1 MESSIGNTVQ
11 MALTRGKFM
20 SDEKKVGEWQPAT
33 PPKVGDWQPATNAP
47 ANTTD
52 KTDSEAPKTFGGK
65 VKEIGKEALAGGAIG
80 AFTPEIMTGAG
91 ALAAMFPVTAP
102 AAPFLFE
109 AGAAA
114 RGARLGSA
122 ITGAVSGGLGE
133 TSGQVAESKY
143 GPGAKA
149 EAARFL
155 GATFGPAPIEFLGT
169 KVGKAI
175 GSIAAPFVPGMSTA
189 KTVGALLQDAG
200 VDAASLSAE
209 QKAFIERKL
218 EEVRG
223 GKPSLDAQKEV
234 YAMLKE
240 GAEGIQSQAEIQ
252 ASNLEDQAR
261 TILDQAQTKSGAIDQ
276 ETTKRISNLQSQ
288 LNSAADKIR
297 VEAQSKAK
305 KAIEQSKQ
313 LADQITKQAQ
323 GQSAATQQ
331 LQKIEA
337 DRIIARGQKE
347 ADDLIKKANA
357 QELRLRNYRDK
368 VINITK
374 GYGNTPQ
381 QAIGVVG
388 TADLPTDRG
397 NAIRKGF
404 ETVLDGLK
412 QKREQIID
420 KMQKPVFEAA
430 LEKEKSGQRVE
441 QTQEFQDALKKIDS
455 MITNEKTGLS
465 DISVGEVKNA
475 LLRAK
480 SYLDPRVELD
490 GVIIGKPVSFQGLE
504 TVRRYLRDRASGLPA
519 EGYDAISQQQAGV
532 VADEVEKIMEQFSPG
547 FLAYKNAYREASA
560 PINQFKTKLGKAATG
575 KAEGFDIGTYLKDP
589 ASLGETAF
597 ATRGSVEQLI
607 NILGDKQAE
616 SLARG
621 YAADKLR
628 NPTAQKVKSF
638 LDNSRDWIG
647 AFPKLEEDLKAAV
660 NNIDKAERIGSKG
673 AKLESALN
681 VKIGSVPSGLKTE
694 ARRVEEAGG
703 REAQA
708 ALKQGETEAQRIERE
723 ARTTAGREYKAGQ
736 TEAERLSA
744 EAERDI
750 EKSAGKVEKQAGK
763 LETEAEAQKK
773 AITKEAEEKA
783 TPLTK
788 EAQAVR
794 DKAQKDADII
804 LAGTTAPARVRDII
818 MSKNANEWEATS
830 KILLSS
836 PGGKEKFAEA
846 VGQVIADRASKSLKG
861 AIEDMK
867 YIGDNLVSY
876 GMMSPEQA
884 AGIQSKLQEI
894 FVMPVSDTQKMSM
907 AQKLVR
913 NSLVGYVGTGT
924 VRAARKVFQ

>member
-1 MESSIGNTVQ
+1 
-11 MALTRGKFM
+11 M
-20 SDEKKVGEWQPAT
+20 SEEKKVSDWQPVT
-33 PPKVGDWQPATNAP
+33 SPKVSDWQPATSASKDTEN
-47 ANTTD
+47 
-52 KTDSEAPKTFGGK
+52 KTDSETPKTFGGK
-65 VKEIGKEALAGGAIG
+65 VKEIGKEALTAGGIG

-109 AGAAA
+109 AGTAA

-122 ITGAVSGGLGE
+122 ITGAVSGGIGE
-133 TSGQVAESKY
+133 TAGQVAESKY
-143 GPGAKA
+143 GSGTKA
-149 EAARFL
+149 EAARLL

-175 GSIAAPFVPGMSTA
+175 GTIASPFIPGMSTA

-252 ASNLEDQAR
+252 ASSLENQAR
-261 TILDQAQTKSGAIDQ
+261 DILDQAQARSGAIDQ
-276 ETTKRISNLQSQ
+276 ETSKRISNLQSQ

-305 KAIEQSKQ
+305 KTIEQSKQ
-313 LADQITKQAQ
+313 LANQITRQAES
-323 GQSAATQQ
+323 QSAATQQ
-331 LQKIEA
+331 LQKIES

-381 QAIGVVG
+381 QAIEVVG
-388 TADLPTDRG
+388 IPDLPTDRG
-397 NAIRKGF
+397 NIIRVGF
-404 ETVLDGLK
+404 ENVLNGLK
-412 QKREQIID
+412 ETRQKVID
-420 KMQKPVFEAA
+420 KMQKPVFESA
-430 LEKEKSGQRVE
+430 LNKEKLGQRVE
-441 QTQEFQDALKKIDS
+441 QTQTFQDALKKIDS
-455 MITNEKTGLS
+455 MITNKETGLS

-490 GVIIGKPVSFQGLE
+490 GVIIGKQVSFQGLE
-504 TVRRYLRDRASGLPA
+504 TVRRYLRDRASGLPS

-532 VADEVEKIMEQFSPG
+532 VADEIEKIMEQFSPG

-560 PINQFKTKLGKAATG
+560 PINQFKTKLGKAVTG
-575 KAEGFDIGTYLKDP
+575 KIEGFDIGNYLKDP

-597 ATRGSVEQLI
+597 ATRGSVEQII
-607 NILGDKQAE
+607 NTLGNKQAE

-621 YAADKLR
+621 YASDKLR
-628 NPTAQKVKSF
+628 NPTSQKVKSF
-638 LDNSRDWIG
+638 LDNNRDWIG
-647 AFPKLEEDLKAAV
+647 AFPKLEQDLNVAV
-660 NNIDKAERIGSKG
+660 KNIDKAEKIGSKG
-673 AKLESALN
+673 SKLESALN
-681 VKIGSVPSGLKTE
+681 VKIGSVPSALKTE
-694 ARRVEEAGG
+694 ARRVEETGG

-708 ALKQGETEAQRIERE
+708 ALKQGETESQKIERE
-723 ARTTAGREYKAGQ
+723 ARTTAGREYTAGQ
-736 TEAERLSA
+736 TEAEHLA
-744 EAERDI
+744 TEAERDI
-750 EKSAGKVEKQAGK
+750 DKSARKVEKQAGK
-763 LETEAEAQKK
+763 LETEAETQKK
-773 AITKEAEEKA
+773 EITKEAEEKA

-788 EAQAVR
+788 EAQKVR
-794 DKAQKDADII
+794 DQAQKDADII
-804 LAGTTAPARVRDII
+804 LAGTTAPARIRDII

-884 AGIQSKLQEI
+884 AGIQNKLQEI

-907 AQKLVR
+907 AQKLIR
-913 NSLVGYVGTGT
+913 NSLIGYVGTGAVRT
-924 VRAARKVFQ
+924 VRKVFQ